1 MRKVRLFIAMSVDGY
16 IGDRNG
22 GVSWLNGQ
30 GEDKENIDTYSD
42 FVKNID
48 TIFMGWN
55 TYHQIVTEL
64 SPKEWVYNG
73 FTTYVITHHKRHSAG
88 EIHFTDENPVKL
100 LKQLKLQDGKDIW
113 ICGGANLLR
122 QLMDANLIDQYYI
135 SVIPTVLGGGIRLF
149 GELDK
154 EQKLSL
160 VKAQNYNGIVE
171 LIYEPR

>member
-1 MRKVRLFIAMSVDGY
+1 M
-16 IGDRNG
+16 
-22 GVSWLNGQ
+22 
-30 GEDKENIDTYSD
+30 
-42 FVKNID
+42 
-48 TIFMGWN
+48 
-55 TYHQIVTEL
+55 
-64 SPKEWVYNG
+64 
-73 FTTYVITHHKRHSAG
+73 
-88 EIHFTDENPVKL
+88 KL

-160 VKAQNYNGIVE
+160 VKTQNYNGIVE